1 MDKKY
6 STKMNFFT
14 SKKIKKSDRD
24 PFNPEVFPEEIQS
37 AILNFLP
44 LQDFLNATLVSKSWN
59 IMICCS
65 PEFKRVVGIK
75 LHPWSDEPT
84 MIESSERC
92 YEILS
97 IADFKLQSRKLNYL
111 RSHKWRHVTL
121 SVGSIGSQNKFV
133 NVMKIFQNSIKD
145 LKILS
150 TNIAKLNG
158 NPTIELPE
166 LENLILSDVTL
177 DLFDVLMVK
186 QPSIRSLSMRHVI
199 TDVKSP
205 RSVGDA
211 LIQFL
216 NLNDSLKDLEMNYI
230 VTNDLFKANVAPAIA
245 TKLKNVIIGL
255 NETKSEVRE
264 NIEKFLQ
271 SQGGSIE
278 RLKLILHQKFIRQET
293 HQWRYWD
300 EPEIAN
306 DSDSEDINIIY
317 RTWNSMAVL
326 SSITIRFLRNSSELP
341 DSLEIRDFM
350 KTLKRNVNVTSLN
363 LQFMNVDAPPS
374 VIINLMKLAPNL
386 QSIYVTKLSSAVVLY
401 AAVNLK
407 ALRCL
412 RCFAFSDDCLQEY
425 TQLKGSRD
433 NVNKFIVISD
443 RCALG

>member
-1 MDKKY
+1 MD
-6 STKMNFFT
+6 TFN
-14 SKKIKKSDRD
+14 SKKAKSLAKD
-24 PFNPEVFPEEIQS
+24 PFDLIVFPEEIK
-37 AILNFLP
+37 ILILSFLP
-44 LQDFLNATLVSKSWN
+44 VKDLLNATLVSKSWN
-59 IMICCS
+59 NMICCS
-65 PEFKRVVGIK
+65 PGFKKEIGVKI
-75 LHPWSDEPT
+75 HPWSEEPA
-84 MIESSERC
+84 MIGRSERC

-97 IADFKLQSRKLNYL
+97 IADFKLQSRKFNYL

-121 SVGSIGSQNKFV
+121 NVGSIGSQNKFV
-133 NVMKIFQNSIKD
+133 NIMKIFRSTVKN

-150 TNIAKLNG
+150 TNIAKLNR
-158 NPTIELPE
+158 NPTIVLPE

-186 QPSIRSLSMRHVI
+186 QPSLKALSMRFVI

-205 RSVGDA
+205 RSVGNA
-211 LIQFL
+211 LVQFL
-216 NLNDSLKDLEMNYI
+216 NLNDNLKDLEMNYI
-230 VTNDLFKANVAPAIA
+230 VTNDIFKADVATVIA
-245 TKLKNVIIGL
+245 TKLKNVTIGL

-278 RLKLILHQKFIRQET
+278 HLKLILHQKFIRQEN

-300 EPEIAN
+300 EPEMTN

-317 RTWNSMAVL
+317 RSWNSMTAL
-326 SSITIRFLRNSSELP
+326 SSISIRFLRSSSELP

-350 KTLKRNVNVTSLN
+350 KTLNRNANITSLN
-363 LQFMNVDAPPS
+363 LLFMNASAPSS

-386 QSIYVTKLSSAVVLY
+386 QSIYVTKLSSAAIRY
-401 AAVNLK
+401 AAINLK

-412 RCFAFSDDCLQEY
+412 RCFGFSDDCLQEY
-425 TQLKGSRD
+425 NQLKESRD
-433 NVNKFIVISD
+433 NINKFIVISD